1 MKRDMELVRQ
11 ILLALEAHASGLAPT
26 PFTIPGYDQEVI
38 GHHVYLM
45 AQGDLV
51 TAATIVVF
59 GESPVAV
66 PGTITWKG
74 HEFLDATRT
83 DKVWRQVRTEL
94 KDKGLSLPFALVQ
107 ELAIQI
113 AKKLAG
119 L

>member
-11 ILLALEAHASGLAPT
+11 ILLALEAHASGAAPA
-26 PFTIPGYDQEVI
+26 PFTIAGYDQEVI

-45 AQGDLV
+45 AQGELL
-51 TAATIVVF
+51 TAATFSAF
-59 GESPVAV
+59 GESPTAA
-66 PGTITWKG
+66 PGSITWKG
-74 HEFLDATRT
+74 HEFLDATRN
-83 DKVWRQVRTEL
+83 DKVWRQVRTVL

>member
-1 MKRDMELVRQ
+1 MKRNMDLVRQ
-11 ILLALEAHASGLAPT
+11 ILLALEAHPSGSAPT
-26 PFTIPGYDQEVI
+26 PFTIAGEDQEVV

-45 AQGDLV
+45 AQGELLTANTV
-51 TAATIVVF
+51 TAF
-59 GESPVAV
+59 GDSPIAI

-74 HEFLDATRT
+74 HEFLDATRSET
-83 DKVWRQVRTEL
+83 VWRHVRTVM
-94 KDKGLSLPFALVQ
+94 KDKGLSLPFTLVQ

>member
-1 MKRDMELVRQ
+1 MELVRQ
-11 ILLALEAHASGLAPT
+11 ILLALEAHASGSAPS
-26 PFTIPGYDQEVI
+26 PFTIVGYDQEVI
-38 GHHVYLM
+38 GYHVYLM

-51 TAATIVVF
+51 TAAAVTAF
-59 GESPVAV
+59 GESPIAI
-66 PGTITWKG
+66 PGALTWKG
-74 HEFLDATRT
+74 HEFLDATRSET
-83 DKVWRQVRTEL
+83 VWRQVRIVL